1 MMQGREVLSVA
12 RGSQRRTGITT
23 ASPREGLGHRD
34 AGDHDRG
41 GREELEE
48 SESPGVWVSWR
59 RSSWSRGKL
68 ETKLSNLSLATYC
81 ADFRDGVASEP
92 QPRRLTRGSIS
103 TTASARRQI
112 PRAPQAPQ
120 GTRRA
125 EVCVNWDTHI
135 VISFHAHMTLTSM
148 RLMPADRRIA
158 LERGGA
164 SSSSPSAIV
173 LCVAPMPMCCLPD
186 ARKSRHA
193 SPCPGPPSRQLPMSR
208 AWGAPP

>member
-1 MMQGREVLSVA
+1 MRGTMIAGVGRSWRSLSLLES
-12 RGSQRRTGITT
+12 GS
-23 ASPREGLGHRD
+23 
-34 AGDHDRG
+34 AGD
-41 GREELEE
+41 EA
-48 SESPGVWVSWR
+48 P
-59 RSSWSRGKL
+59 GKL

-158 LERGGA
+158 LERGGSKLQLAFCHCPLCRSHAHVLSAGCPEKQTCFLLVRDHQVA
-164 SSSSPSAIV
+164 S
-173 LCVAPMPMCCLPD
+173 C
-186 ARKSRHA
+186 R
-193 SPCPGPPSRQLPMSR
+193 
-208 AWGAPP
+208 